1 MEWSGRSAL
10 LRLSQMYNGI
20 ADSANDSGV
29 VDDHGAEE
37 EYAGSESQTDNF
49 LFDVSLIVFARTRET
64 TALNRQKQ
72 RL

>member
-20 ADSANDSGV
+20 TDFANDSGV

-37 EYAGSESQTDNF
+37 EYAESESHPCGSPVTPLF
-49 LFDVSLIVFARTRET
+49 LLSDFSVTPRVTPWTPL
-64 TALNRQKQ
+64 
-72 RL
+72 